1 VNGDDGYRA
10 LADPTRREILHL
22 LKDGELPAGAIADQF
37 DISWP
42 SVSRHLGVL
51 AAAGLVTATR
61 RGQHVVYELVP
72 RAVADLVGEL
82 AELARP
88 AATRGRARRPG

>member
-51 AAAGLVTATR
+51 AAAGLVRATR